1 MRSKG
6 FSLVELLIVLSVMAA
21 LIAAMIPIGMNAIRK
36 SKAVKVARN
45 LKCLAETA
53 QNIIMIDG
61 VNKVKDMNNL
71 SDYVENIT
79 EGYQL
84 RIFDSGLGTIKIYS
98 LYTKTDVSTKMVSQ
112 ILPGIQYLNEPVKIT
127 LPLETDS
134 YYYFDTTK
142 KTIYTTGDITIV
154 PKKLLN
160 YSITISV
167 Y

>member
-1 MRSKG
+1 MRNDG

-45 LKCLAETA
+45 LKSLAETA
-53 QNIIMIDG
+53 QNILMIEG
-61 VNKVKDMNNL
+61 LNRVKDMNNL
-71 SDYVENIT
+71 NDYAENIT

-84 RIFDSGLGTIKIYS
+84 RIFDSGLGTINIYS
-98 LYTKTDVSTKMVSQ
+98 LYAKTDVSTKMVSQ
-112 ILPGIQYLNEPVKIT
+112 ILPGVQYLNEPVKIT
-127 LPLETDS
+127 LPLQNDG

-142 KTIYTTGDITIV
+142 KTINTIGNITIV
-154 PKKLLN
+154 PKKMLS
-160 YSITISV
+160 YDITISV